1 MKKYI
6 SYTTLG
12 LVGVATLMAL
22 LGIFGVPVFKGVG
35 LQILF
40 TVVTLAVVALLLL
53 NTAELIERKNV
64 VAYISLGLLA
74 LSAVLFL
81 IIIWGKLFVV
91 DTFGRITVTISM
103 VSVVFNIITANA
115 LKLGK
120 RYLVVQLIEYALL
133 AVIVVLITI
142 TIFDGKFARLGS
154 AYFWASVVVAF
165 AMGIAVSVF
174 AKKVAS
180 EGYAASKV
188 KEGYIQVSKEEYD
201 KLVAENQELKKKLAE
216 LENK

>member
-64 VAYISLGLLA
+64 VAYISLGLLI

-91 DTFGRITVTISM
+91 DTFGRVTVTISM
-103 VSVVFNIITANA
+103 VSVVFNIISANA

-120 RYLVVQLIEYALL
+120 KYLAVQLIEYALL

-142 TIFDGKFARLGS
+142 TIFDGKFDRLGS
-154 AYFWASVVVAF
+154 AYFLASVVVAL

-180 EGYAASKV
+180 EGYAPTKA